1 MKTKIATLI
10 KEMEKELE
18 KCQNLEEKIN
28 EINEIKLAIHSLSPF
43 KDQPVDCVLWIDN
56 KNVFANSWNP
66 NHVAPPEMKLLYTSI
81 ECDGY
86 TQPIVTGKM
95 EETGYEIVD
104 GYHRNL
110 ILKSYPDIYE
120 RTKGYLPIVMI
131 NKEKSDRIAST
142 IRHNRARGSHEV
154 DLMGNI
160 IRELHDL
167 GRSDDWISLHL
178 GMDKD
183 EILRL
188 KQITGLAELFKEKEF
203 SQAWDRD
210 ENQLDHDEDIINY
223 LDEDLDEDDEELDS
237 PNDENKDE

>member
-1 MKTKIATLI
+1 MNSIIASYVNEI
-10 KEMEKELE
+10 KKELD
-18 KCQNLEEKIN
+18 KCLTVEEKIEQLN
-28 EINEIKLAIHSLSPF
+28 AIRSELHAISPF
-43 KDQPVDCVLWIDN
+43 KNQPVDCVLWISN
-56 KNVFANSWNP
+56 QNVHANTWNP

-110 ILKSYPDIYE
+110 ILKHYPDIYE
-120 RTKGYLPIVMI
+120 RTQGYLPVVMI

-160 IRELHDL
+160 MRELHDL
-167 GRSDDWISLHL
+167 GRSDEWISLHL

-188 KQITGLAELFKEKEF
+188 KQITGLAELFREKEF
-203 SQAWDRD
+203 SCAWDRED
-210 ENQLDHDEDIINY
+210 SENQDEEVVQGMKEES
-223 LDEDLDEDDEELDS
+223 EDL
-237 PNDENKDE
+237 NKNNFK